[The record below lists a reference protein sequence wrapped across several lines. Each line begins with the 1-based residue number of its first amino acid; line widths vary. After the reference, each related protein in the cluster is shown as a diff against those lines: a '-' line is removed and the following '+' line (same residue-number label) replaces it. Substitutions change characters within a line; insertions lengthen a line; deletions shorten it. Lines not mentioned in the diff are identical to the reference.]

1 MGNNGRPCIYVNK
14 YVQSVLE
21 ARTNKYNYN
30 SWVIGMCGSMNIITT
45 IYRHV
50 WFYEY
55 NYNSTVLMGY
65 RACVVL

>member
-21 ARTNKYNYN
+21 ARTNEYNYN

-45 IYRHV
+45 ICYKHV
-50 WFYEY
+50 QFYEY
-55 NYNSTVLMGY
+55 NCNSTEL
-65 RACVVL
+65 RL